1 VSNPT
6 PIDIAFPDAQDLH
19 LRLTVGAC
27 KLRVRP
33 GDGPQWVAGAYDDPS
48 NAVPLRIEQSSS
60 GEARISQTFDWP
72 NAWGTFRQPPT
83 FDLFLGKGRPYKLTI
98 EGGAS
103 EAELELGGLPLRRL
117 TVKYGAGKQEIE
129 FSAPNPEPM
138 DQLVVACGAASLE
151 FENLANANF
160 AEMSLEGGA
169 AGYELDFGGVLRR
182 DASVKINAAVSSVEL
197 TVPANTA
204 VKMSGEAIM
213 GGVDTGDGFMKK
225 EGAWWNEAALAGRTP
240 VITITARITMGGV
253 RLEQT
258 PAVSTGTTSVVVS

>member
-1 VSNPT
+1 MTNST
-6 PIDIAFPDAQDLH
+6 PIDIPFPQAGELH

-27 KLRVRP
+27 RLRIRP
-33 GDGPQWVAGAYDDPS
+33 GDGPQWVAGAYADPS

-72 NAWGTFRQPPT
+72 SSWGTLRQPPT
-83 FDLFLGKGRPYKLTI
+83 FDLILGKGRPYSLTI

-138 DQLVVACGAASLE
+138 DQLTVACGAASLE
-151 FENLANANF
+151 LEGLANANL
-160 AEMSLEGGA
+160 AELTLEGGA
-169 AGYELDFGGVLRR
+169 ASYELDFGGVLRR
-182 DASVKINAAVSSVEL
+182 DAAVKINAAVSSVLL
-197 TVPANTA
+197 TVPASTA
-204 VKMSGEAIM
+204 VKMSGEALM
-213 GGVDTGDGFMKK
+213 GSIDTGDGFMKK
-225 EGAWWNEAALAGRTP
+225 EGAWWNEAALAGQTP
-240 VITITARITMGGV
+240 CITVNARMTMGSV

-258 PAVSTGTTSVVVS
+258 QAATATSVVVSR

>member
-1 VSNPT
+1 MTTAT
-6 PIDIAFPDAQDLH
+6 PIDIPFSEGTDLH

-27 KLRVRP
+27 RLHIRP
-33 GDGPQWVAGAYDDPS
+33 GDGPQWVAGTYDDPS
-48 NAVPLRIEQSSS
+48 NAVPLRIEQS
-60 GEARISQTFDWP
+60 GATVRISQTFDWP
-72 NAWGTFRQPPT
+72 NSWGTFRQPPT
-83 FDLFLGKGRPYKLTI
+83 FDLFLGKGRPYMLTI

-117 TVKYGAGKQEIE
+117 TVKYGAGRQEIE

-138 DQLVVACGAASLE
+138 DQLTVACGAASLE
-151 FENLANANF
+151 MEGLANANF

-169 AGYELDFGGVLRR
+169 AGYELDFGGLLRR
-182 DASVKINAAVSSVEL
+182 DAMVKINAAVSSVEL
-197 TVPANTA
+197 KVPASTA

-213 GGVDTGDGFMKK
+213 GGIDTGDGFMKR
-225 EGAWWNEAALAGRTP
+225 EGAWWNEAALAGKTP
-240 VITITARITMGGV
+240 CLTINARMTMGGV

>member
-1 VSNPT
+1 MTTAT
-6 PIDIAFPDAQDLH
+6 PIEIPFSEGTDLH

-27 KLRVRP
+27 RLHIRP
-33 GDGPQWVAGAYDDPS
+33 GDGPQWVAGTYDDPS
-48 NAVPLRIEQSSS
+48 NAVPLRIDLT
-60 GEARISQTFDWP
+60 GNTARISQTFDWP
-72 NAWGTFRQPPT
+72 SSWGTFRQPPT
-83 FDLFLGKGRPYKLTI
+83 FDLLLGKGRPYMLTI

-151 FENLANANF
+151 MEGLANANF
-160 AEMSLEGGA
+160 TEMTLEGGA

-182 DASVKINAAVSSVEL
+182 DAQVRINAAVSGVAL
-197 TVPANTA
+197 TVPASTA

-213 GGVDTGDGFMKK
+213 GGIDTGDGFMKR
-225 EGAWWNEAALAGRTP
+225 EGAWWNEAALAGKTP
-240 VITITARITMGGV
+240 TITINARMTMGGV

-258 PAVSTGTTSVVVS
+258 PAVSTGATSVVVS